1 MQFSTLSTLK
11 TKSYIKYVSAGLK
24 VFLLLGMLYFVG
36 TKLWQ
41 HQESMQRMFLQLKEG
56 WGSPANQWVLAALLL
71 VPVNWLLEAVK
82 WQVLVRRVAPASLG
96 RCVQAVL
103 SGLCLGMITPRSLG
117 DYAGRI
123 LVHGGAE
130 KVRLIGAVLINR
142 MVQTISTLAGGI
154 AGILILVWQ
163 LGYWQSD
170 EIIWLLVPGLL
181 GLAML
186 VLLIGPLRETIFLW
200 IGQKLDEKWVKWI
213 GVLNEYSVRE
223 LVLINVWAFLRYA
236 VFSMQF
242 IFVLWWAG
250 ITAPLLLMVAAV
262 AGTFLLKSL
271 LPAFNFLSD
280 LGVREFSALIVFS
293 GLELPHAEVIAAS
306 LLLWIINLCLPS
318 LLGLGVVLQLKYKE
332 NLF

>member
-11 TKSYIKYVSAGLK
+11 TKSYVKYITASLK

-41 HQESMQRMFLQLKEG
+41 HQESMQGMFMQLKGG
-56 WGSPANQWVLAALLL
+56 WGSAANQWLMAALLL

-82 WQVLVRRVAPASLG
+82 WQLLARRVTPASLG

-103 SGLCLGMITPRSLG
+103 SGLCLGMVTPRSLG

-123 LVHGGAE
+123 LVHGGQE

-142 MVQTISTLAGGI
+142 LVQTISTLAGGI
-154 AGILILVWQ
+154 VGILILVWH

-170 EIIWLLVPGLL
+170 ELLWLLIPGFSGLL
-181 GLAML
+181 AI
-186 VLLIGPLRETIFLW
+186 VLLMGPLRENLFQWLR
-200 IGQKLDEKWVKWI
+200 QKLDDKWVKWI
-213 GVLNEYSVRE
+213 DVLNEYSVNE
-223 LVLINVWAFLRYA
+223 LLLINAWAFLRYA
-236 VFSMQF
+236 VFSLQF

-250 ITAPLLLMVAAV
+250 VSTPLLLLIAAV

-271 LPAFNFLSD
+271 LPTFNFLSD

-306 LLLWIINLCLPS
+306 LLLWIINICLPS
-318 LLGLGVVLQLKYKE
+318 LLGLLVVLQLKYKE